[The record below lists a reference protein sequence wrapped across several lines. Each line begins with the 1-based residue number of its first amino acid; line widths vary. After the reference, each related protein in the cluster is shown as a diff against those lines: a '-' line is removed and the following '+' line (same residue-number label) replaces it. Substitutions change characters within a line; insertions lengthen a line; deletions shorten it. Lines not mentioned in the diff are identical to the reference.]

1 MQKRRSQNDKADNSV
16 TDHGLSADQRETKLV
31 VMIELG
37 LMISV
42 GAVALT
48 GVVRPSVT
56 HATFVL
62 LIVACFVCAPGRTR
76 AALLVTIPSALT
88 WLALTVWRDVP
99 PIGTVLAQASVLA
112 AAVVVGRTVSMRADA
127 ASESESLRIETE
139 RAISDRLSIEIAW
152 RQRMEENLTRRAN
165 IDDLTSL
172 ASRRHFHEL
181 VDIEIGRAQRTSEP
195 LCVLLLDIDHFKL
208 VNDAHGHR
216 AGDQVLTELSGLLAK
231 LVRRIDVVGRLGG
244 EEFGVLMPG
253 VGVERALIAAHRI
266 RAEIAEMAIS
276 LDGAVISPTVSI
288 GVTEFEAWT
297 ESFEDALG
305 RADEA
310 LYEAKDAGRDRVH
323 VRLAQPPD
331 PVAGSSPQSLAG

>member
-1 MQKRRSQNDKADNSV
+1 M
-16 TDHGLSADQRETKLV
+16 TDHGLGADQRETKLV

-37 LMISV
+37 LM
-42 GAVALT
+42 VALEALAFS
-48 GVVRPSVT
+48 GIVRPSVT

-62 LIVACFVCAPGRTR
+62 LIVACFVCAPGRTQ
-76 AALLVTIPSALT
+76 AALRVTIPAALA

-99 PIGTVLAQASVLA
+99 PIATVVAQAAVLT
-112 AAVVVGRTVSMRADA
+112 AAVLVGRRVSMRADA
-127 ASESESLRIETE
+127 AIESEAQRMETE

-165 IDDLTSL
+165 TDDLTSL

-195 LCVLLLDIDHFKL
+195 LCVLLLDIDHFKA
-208 VNDAHGHR
+208 VNDVHGHR
-216 AGDQVLTELSGLLAK
+216 AGDQVLTELSALLSK

-253 VGVERALIAAHRI
+253 VGVD
-266 RAEIAEMAIS
+266 RAEIAADRIRSEIAEMVID
-276 LDGAVISPTVSI
+276 LDGAVITPTVSI
-288 GVTEFEAWT
+288 GVTQFEAWT

-323 VRLAQPPD
+323 VRLAEPSD
-331 PVAGSSPQSLAG
+331 SVAGSSSQSLAG